1 MRASLS
7 SILINNGANIVFFY
21 KSKKLISIKKKYIF
35 ILSIK
40 KQLDLNKPQLP

>member
-21 KSKKLISIKKKYIF
+21 KSKKLITIKKIYIF
-35 ILSIK
+35 II
-40 KQLDLNKPQLP
+40 LNLPNITE